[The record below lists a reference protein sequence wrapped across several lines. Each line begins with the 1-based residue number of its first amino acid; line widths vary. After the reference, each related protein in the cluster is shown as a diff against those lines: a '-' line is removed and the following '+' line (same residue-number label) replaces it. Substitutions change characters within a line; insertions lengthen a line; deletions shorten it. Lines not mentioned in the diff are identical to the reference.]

1 MECIAQDSALLLQA
15 VIHDVRYKGPI
26 PCSKVDNLQL

>member
-1 MECIAQDSALLLQA
+1 MEYIAQDSALLLQA

-26 PCSKVDNLQL
+26 PCSKVDNLHL